1 MKLKFT
7 NTTSSILTGAR
18 DEAMRTG
25 HLGIGTDHIVLAIL
39 RNASNDAMPLL
50 EKAGLDPRELKR
62 FIDSRIF
69 REESI
74 PYSAIDAVQLSREGQ
89 SLLSMAAFEALKRG
103 TQSVAPAHLLLAAA
117 LTRGTAVSD
126 FLAERKIDYR
136 QMSELLRQERNA
148 EVEIKIP
155 DNREISGAIEEQLGQ
170 LINPGDKPQGFYS

>member
-7 NTTSSILTGAR
+7 NTTSSILSGAR

-25 HLGIGTDHIVLAIL
+25 HLGIGTDHMVLALL
-39 RNASNDAMPLL
+39 RNASNEAVTLL
-50 EKAGLDPRELKR
+50 EKAGVDTRELKR

-117 LTRGTAVSD
+117 LTKGTAFSE
-126 FLAERKIDYR
+126 FLSNREIDYR
-136 QMSELLRQERNA
+136 HLSEILRQDRSA

-155 DNREISGAIEEQLGQ
+155 DIREISGAIEEQLGQ